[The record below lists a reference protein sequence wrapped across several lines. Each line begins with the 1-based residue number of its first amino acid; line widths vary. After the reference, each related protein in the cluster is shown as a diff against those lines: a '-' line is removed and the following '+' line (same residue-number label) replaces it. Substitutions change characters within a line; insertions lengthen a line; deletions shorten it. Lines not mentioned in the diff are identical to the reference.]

1 MHVHLHFA
9 SEQHAISI
17 QKSHISNLR
26 PREKVKVCSKPKK
39 KAEKPSKPTKK
50 AKVRR
55 LTKKDVKRVCS
66 ELKEIDVDHAS

>member
-1 MHVHLHFA
+1 MHLHFA
-9 SEQHAISI
+9 SEQHAISK
-17 QKSHISNLR
+17 QKSASHISNLR
-26 PREKVKVCSKPKK
+26 PREKVKVCRKPKK